1 MFHHIHTEM
10 EQMKEVKMLNFDI
23 TGQKAYV
30 KDGPHRN
37 QIGVIKRNDTKSS
50 TEYAIVIDDMNI
62 DIELKDIVLIDVDVR
77 QFHDWC
83 EEQGYL

>member
-1 MFHHIHTEM
+1 
-10 EQMKEVKMLNFDI
+10 MKEVKMLNFDI

-37 QIGVIKRNDTKSS
+37 QIGIIKRDSAENSAK
-50 TEYAIVIDDMNI
+50 YVIVIDGMDI

>member
-1 MFHHIHTEM
+1 M
-10 EQMKEVKMLNFDI
+10 NFDI

-30 KDGPHRN
+30 KDGPNRN
-37 QIGVIKRNDTKSS
+37 QIGIIKRNGAESS
-50 TEYAIVIDDMNI
+50 SEYVIVIDGMDI

>member
-1 MFHHIHTEM
+1 MFHHIYTEM

-30 KDGPHRN
+30 KEGPYRN
-37 QIGVIKRNDTKSS
+37 QIGIVKRNDTESITK
-50 TEYAIVIDDMNI
+50 YAIVIDDMNI

-83 EEQGYL
+83 EEHGYL